1 MCLRQHFL
9 VKEKKEL
16 SDLYWTGGPAKVQL
30 SHSPTIPESKSAEA
44 VRILDDF
51 RSQCQRLWFAF
62 SGLINGRPLAI
73 ERLHHLKVE
82 RHNRLSVGTQFPDQD
97 QGIGRSTFAQITF
110 GELCDGMAD
119 GGEFEQ
125 LNAKAYLVF
134 ICALWEGYTRKKIA
148 DLLQVKQ
155 REVKCELMADLCRL
169 RNLIIHRSEKAK
181 QTYVNK
187 AKLLPQ
193 IWAIDPHNLVV
204 TASMLQALIE
214 QLNAIHVD
222 VG

>member
-1 MCLRQHFL
+1 
-9 VKEKKEL
+9 
-16 SDLYWTGGPAKVQL
+16 
-30 SHSPTIPESKSAEA
+30 
-44 VRILDDF
+44 
-51 RSQCQRLWFAF
+51 
-62 SGLINGRPLAI
+62 
-73 ERLHHLKVE
+73 
-82 RHNRLSVGTQFPDQD
+82 
-97 QGIGRSTFAQITF
+97 
-110 GELCDGMAD
+110 MAD